1 MIRSLRKWADAF
13 VRSGSDVQDGLRDV
27 YGDRDEIVGDRLS
40 RYRVLI
46 HKAAQAFGED
56 ADAGV
61 IRVPGRINLMGVHT
75 DSQYSY
81 KNYLAFQRE
90 VLTIVRPRNDDRVTM
105 QNVDPHFAE
114 RAFRIGEEL
123 PPERRGRWTD
133 YILDTDII
141 PGDWSNYVRAGVLV
155 LQDRFPDREL
165 KGMDLFIS
173 GDIPLS
179 AGLSSSSA
187 LTVASLLAAA
197 EVNHL
202 ELDRG
207 EQARLS
213 GIGEWYVGT
222 RGGSG
227 DQAAQMFCRRDRVLH
242 IRFTPEHFEPFDYEY
257 LPFLSDDVQVV
268 IANSMKQARKAAEAK
283 QRPIVCAVSQALGTM
298 FIRDDLGYEMNLLC
312 ELNAPPYELDGPATY
327 ELLRALPERIG
338 RTEAIRRLSKRERE
352 LQRLFRTHEE
362 PTEGYPVRDVCFYLM
377 AECQR
382 GARASEF
389 LNAGDMEGFGAMMTG
404 AHDGDRVARYDPETG
419 RTRRWEHPT
428 SDAMLDELIRQNAAL
443 ILQPGAFSCSCEEL
457 DRLVDISLNVEGVLG
472 ARLTGA
478 GLGGCMVILVHRN
491 RVPALLDELDQKYY
505 RPEGHPLSAE
515 VAVPVAG
522 GGIVLGRE

>member
-1 MIRSLRKWADAF
+1 MIRSIREWMGAF
-13 VRSGSDVQDGLRDV
+13 ERPSPEIRAGLHAV
-27 YGDRDEIVGDRLS
+27 YGDREAVVGDRLS
-40 RYRVLI
+40 RYRTLI
-46 HKAAQAFGED
+46 GHAARVFGADVEAFI
-56 ADAGV
+56 V
-61 IRVPGRINLMGVHT
+61 RVPGRINLMGVHT

-81 KNYLAFQRE
+81 KNYFVFQRE
-90 VLTIVRPRNDDRVTM
+90 ILLVARAREDDRVTM
-105 QNVDPHFAE
+105 RNVDAQFPE
-114 RAFRIGEEL
+114 RWFRIGEEL
-123 PPERRGRWTD
+123 PPEHRGRWTD
-133 YILDTDII
+133 YILEADIS

-155 LQDRFPDREL
+155 LQDRLPDREL
-165 KGMDLFIS
+165 RGMDLVIS

-213 GIGEWYVGT
+213 GVGEWYVGT
-222 RGGSG
+222 WGGSG
-227 DQAAQMFCRRDRVLH
+227 DQAAQLFCRRDRILH

-312 ELNAPPYELDGPATY
+312 ELNAPPYELDGQATY
-327 ELLRALPERIG
+327 ELLRALPERID
-338 RTEAIRRLSKRERE
+338 RTEAIRRLPKRERE

-389 LNAGDMEGFGAMMTG
+389 LNSGDMKGFGKMMAG
-404 AHDGDRVARYDPETG
+404 AHDGDRVFRYAPATG
-419 RTRRWEHPT
+419 QVQPWENRTTDEK
-428 SDAMLDELIRQNAAL
+428 LDELIRRDADL

-457 DRLVDISLNVEGVLG
+457 DRLVDISLSVEGVLG

-478 GLGGCMVILVHRN
+478 GLGGCMVILVHQD
-491 RVPALLDELDQKYY
+491 RVRALLDALDREYY
-505 RPEGHPLSAE
+505 RPNGYPLAAE
-515 VAVPVAG
+515 EAVPVQG
-522 GGIVLGRE
+522 GGGVHGY